1 METSFILTGGSWR
14 KSPTVITERS
24 ANAFSRIIKN
34 NSPNLESI
42 SVHKLLETKESSST
56 IKHFNPDDSFLKL
69 ALHLSFKSRSFV
81 PGLILRPELMMA
93 QLIFTGDT
101 PIGQKKKEILAF
113 LGIYSDEAMLSIGH
127 YILLSPTEIYLYLH
141 CLKEIYFELKEFI
154 SFAISPSGNILAT
167 K

>member
-101 PIGQKKKEILAF
+101 PIGQKKKRN
-113 LGIYSDEAMLSIGH
+113 LGFSG
-127 YILLSPTEIYLYLH
+127 YL
-141 CLKEIYFELKEFI
+141 
-154 SFAISPSGNILAT
+154 
-167 K
+167 